1 MDAPM
6 TAGTTCA
13 SPAAREATARDG
25 DDLPLKGFRVLDL
38 GRLFNGPYAGFLLAT
53 AGAEVIKVE
62 PPQGDTM
69 RRRARDGD
77 YPFRAMNGCKRG
89 IVLNLKTARGR
100 EILLALA
107 RHADVL
113 LENYAPSFLPRLGL
127 TPEVFLEANPRLVYA
142 SGSGFGRSGPYRDNI
157 ALDLNIQAI
166 GGMMSTTGERD
177 GRPLKTGVPVVDFL
191 SGVHLYAG
199 ITTALVARERTGRGR
214 VVETSMLEAVFPALL
229 PAAGH
234 VYASKE
240 VPRRTGNRHVAD
252 SYVPFDTFETTDGWI
267 AMVCV
272 TDDHWAKLTTAMGRP
287 DLRDDDSLRALLGR
301 VAQIDRVTEAVA
313 QWAATRTRR
322 EIVEICQQCSV
333 PATPLRDVQEVL
345 EDPHLHARGFL
356 SPTPTEAGVV
366 SLPNSPIRYG
376 TARLRPLT
384 PAPELG
390 EHTDEVLAQFCG
402 FDASTLAQL
411 RRDGVTR

>member
-1 MDAPM
+1 MIEGNEAIAPLEQV
-6 TAGTTCA
+6 AQA
-13 SPAAREATARDG
+13 
-25 DDLPLKGFRVLDL
+25 DDELPLTGFRVLDL
-38 GRLFNGPYAGFLLAT
+38 GRLFNGPYAGFLLAM

-89 IVLNLKTARGR
+89 IVLNLKTERGR
-100 EILLALA
+100 EILLDLVK
-107 RHADVL
+107 HVDVL

-127 TPEVFLEANPRLVYA
+127 TPDVFLKANPRLVYA

-166 GGMMSTTGERD
+166 GGMMSTTGELG
-177 GRPLKTGVPVVDFL
+177 GRPLKAGVPVVDFL

-199 ITTALVARERTGRGR
+199 ITTALIARERTGRGR

-252 SYVPFDTFETTDGWI
+252 SYVPFDTFETADGWV

-272 TDDHWAKLTTAMGRP
+272 TDDHWVKLTTAMGRQ
-287 DLRDDDSLRALLGR
+287 DLRDDESLRGLLGR
-301 VAQIDRVTEAVA
+301 VAQIDRVTQAIA
-313 QWAATRTRR
+313 QWAATRTRQ
-322 EIVEICQQCSV
+322 EIVELCQRCSV

-345 EDPHLHARGFL
+345 NDPHLHARGFL
-356 SPTPTEAGVV
+356 TPTKTEAGTV

-376 TARLRPLT
+376 TTPLRSLT
-384 PAPELG
+384 PPPELG
-390 EHTDEVLAQFCG
+390 EHTDEVLGKLCG
-402 FDASTLAQL
+402 FDTGTLAKL
-411 RRDGVTR
+411 RRDGVTS